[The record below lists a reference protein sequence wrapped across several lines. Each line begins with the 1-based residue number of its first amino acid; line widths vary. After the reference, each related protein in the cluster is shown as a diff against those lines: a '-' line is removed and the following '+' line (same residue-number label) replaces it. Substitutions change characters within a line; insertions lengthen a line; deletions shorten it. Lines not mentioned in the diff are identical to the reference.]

1 MTFTPLMF
9 KNLSFSEVVE
19 SMAEPC
25 SCGWCMWCAEHDVPP
40 KPIPEHELAIE
51 NRELRRLVLAMADRI
66 ADQSELLAKRAE
78 KVDKE
83 SKS

>member
-9 KNLSFSEVVE
+9 RNLSFSEVVE
-19 SMAEPC
+19 SMT
-25 SCGWCMWCAEHDVPP
+25 
-40 KPIPEHELAIE
+40 EHELATE